1 MQNETM
7 TSQFVKLNNK
17 QEFPVQWLIL
27 SHIHHL
33 QQERCHSDF
42 LTVLASGPKLARKWG
57 NSQST
62 IRKTEMSAIFSDSL
76 FLCHQNL
83 QHSPFPGKTFT
94 LFLAKLSEK
103 EHLLDH

>member
-1 MQNETM
+1 MTLVQNETM

-27 SHIHHL
+27 SHIYHL

-42 LTVLASGPKLARKWG
+42 LAILASGPKLGRKWG

-62 IRKTEMSAIFSDSL
+62 IIKTEMSAIFSDSL

-83 QHSPFPGKTFT
+83 QHSPIPGKTFFLYFFT
-94 LFLAKLSEK
+94 LF
-103 EHLLDH
+103 